1 MVKKIS
7 KDEDIDIDDNDINVD
22 LVKVESNTTET
33 PKPSGVERQNSSI
46 KIKSTT
52 PITSCLRNERVIVR
66 HVPKMSGMVTNP
78 NHILYGGMAENAIRV
93 FVVPRLSSGMFVNV
107 LTDSEK
113 EQINKSIILELYD
126 KNPKNWLFGQ
136 EFN

>member
-1 MVKKIS
+1 MVKKIC

-66 HVPKMSGMVTNP
+66 HIPKMNGGYKSKSYIVWW
-78 NHILYGGMAENAIRV
+78 YGRKCN
-93 FVVPRLSSGMFVNV
+93 
-107 LTDSEK
+107 
-113 EQINKSIILELYD
+113 
-126 KNPKNWLFGQ
+126 
-136 EFN
+136 